1 MNICSYVQRKIRR
14 AVFINRF
21 GLHDIHNN
29 MYVYRIT
36 FNLFR
41 CKRKDR
47 FTWHCRCPCYFNFF
61 LQLFVEDIFSKKR
74 PCQLE
79 WPLLFVYMYVCVDL
93 LSLCLYDED
102 DDESNSIE
110 WRERSRERENKNMF
124 CFFSLF
130 DKYSMREIDE
140 TEIETWKRILLL
152 SIVQLERVRLL
163 HFNYHSI
170 RFL

>member
-1 MNICSYVQRKIRR
+1 MYKERLDEYVWSARY
-14 AVFINRF
+14 
-21 GLHDIHNN
+21 LHN

-110 WRERSRERENKNMF
+110 WRERSRERE
-124 CFFSLF
+124 
-130 DKYSMREIDE
+130 
-140 TEIETWKRILLL
+140 RIKICSVSFLYLT
-152 SIVQLERVRLL
+152 
-163 HFNYHSI
+163 NI
-170 RFL
+170 RWEK